1 MIIVLSK
8 VRGMHEDSFKLLLS
22 YNVML
27 KNNSVTHTFLEV
39 ETANKYKY
47 SWQFEAI

>member
-27 KNNSVTHTFLEV
+27 KNNSVTHTSLEV
-39 ETANKYKY
+39 EIANNCKYL
-47 SWQFEAI
+47 WQLEAI